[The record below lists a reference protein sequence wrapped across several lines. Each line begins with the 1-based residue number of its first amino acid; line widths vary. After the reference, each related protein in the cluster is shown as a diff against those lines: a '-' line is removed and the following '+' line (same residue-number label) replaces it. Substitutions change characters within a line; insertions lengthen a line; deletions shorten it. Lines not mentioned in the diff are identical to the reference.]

1 MDLYDKTFNT
11 NVRSVFLLTN
21 LAVPHLTE
29 SQGIFVTISS
39 VTGRWVFGFLPAY
52 AMSKAALD
60 HFTSYWQV
68 NGVSPRTVPTN
79 LQQNAG
85 LDNGGMNQLLEKV
98 AIKHSFGRVGSVDEI
113 S

>member
-1 MDLYDKTFNT
+1 M
-11 NVRSVFLLTN
+11 
-21 LAVPHLTE
+21 
-29 SQGIFVTISS
+29 
-39 VTGRWVFGFLPAY
+39 
-52 AMSKAALD
+52 
-60 HFTSYWQV
+60 
-68 NGVSPRTVPTN
+68 PTN